1 MQPRVIVIVVRKPGS
16 PDEYAAVLTV
26 EDVSYRY
33 AGGTDALTAVTFAVG
48 RGQVVGLVG
57 PSGAGKSTLVRI
69 LIGLAP
75 DYTGRID
82 ILGCPLRAWG
92 PQLYARIGVAFEGPT
107 HYRKL
112 TGRENLELFASLHP
126 LPTRAPDEL
135 LALVGLGDAADVR
148 VGSYSRGMA
157 VRLGVARALL
167 ADPELLFLDEPT
179 AGLDPANAR
188 RVADIISARRVAGT
202 STVVTTHDLW
212 LAERVCDVLL
222 VIGGGRVVASGSPG
236 ALRAERSAPTLIVR
250 VGAGAQQET
259 HTFPLRGAG
268 SDPEFLAA
276 IARDDVV
283 DISTQRSELG
293 DVLIRLVDEP

>member
-1 MQPRVIVIVVRKPGS
+1 MPGL
-16 PDEYAAVLTV
+16 PQEDAAVLAV

-33 AGGTDALTAVTFAVG
+33 AGGADALTAVSFTVG

-57 PSGAGKSTLVRI
+57 PSGAGKSTLVRV
-69 LIGLAP
+69 LMGLAP
-75 DYTGRID
+75 GYTGRID
-82 ILGCPLRAWG
+82 ILGRPLPSWG

-112 TGRENLELFASLHP
+112 TGRENLELFASLQP
-126 LPTRAPDEL
+126 VPTRDPEEL
-135 LALVGLGDAADVR
+135 LALVGLGNAADVR
-148 VGSYSRGMA
+148 VASYSRGMA

-188 RVADIISARRVAGT
+188 RVADIISARRAAGA

-212 LAERVCDVLL
+212 LAERVCDALL
-222 VIGGGRVVASGSPG
+222 VIGGGRVVASGSPT
-236 ALRAERSAPTLIVR
+236 ALRAERSASTVVVR
-250 VGAGAQQET
+250 VGTGAQQDV
-259 HTFPLRGAG
+259 HVFPLLGAG
-268 SDPEFLAA
+268 NDPEFLAA

-293 DVLIRLVDEP
+293 DVLIRLADDS